1 MYPGCASRQA
11 FCCARR
17 RAARAELH
25 IGRFELRM
33 RCWPCVLRK
42 CSIASCSITAPK
54 LGTFNATLTSGS
66 IVQPLSLS
74 NVAFSSCM
82 YRYRGHAN
90 QSSFSW
96 AACFWR
102 RRARDN
108 DRTRTVHFGS
118 ARASDYTQHRD
129 PVRKRQY
136 LARHAPREHW
146 ENPMTAGALARWILW
161 NKETLP
167 SSIEDYT
174 RRFGLA
180 AV

>member
-1 MYPGCASRQA
+1 MTGRNEWLSHPVTQSPGRPVASTRTS
-11 FCCARR
+11 
-17 RAARAELH
+17 
-25 IGRFELRM
+25 
-33 RCWPCVLRK
+33 K
-42 CSIASCSITAPK
+42 K
-54 LGTFNATLTSGS
+54 LMAVFTL
-66 IVQPLSLS
+66 
-74 NVAFSSCM
+74 
-82 YRYRGHAN
+82 
-90 QSSFSW
+90 
-96 AACFWR
+96 
-102 RRARDN
+102 DN

-118 ARASDYTQHRD
+118 AGASDFTQHRD

-167 SSIEDYT
+167 SSIDDYT